1 MLKIE
6 KAAIL
11 WSIDTEA
18 SNFQVSLKFY
28 YNFSEISTLLKLVLE
43 IGTLVLFSSAFNQG
57 DLFQN
62 QNQENEMASSAARN
76 SKKSGLL

>member
-43 IGTLVLFSSAFNQG
+43 IGTLVLFSSAFN
-57 DLFQN
+57 
-62 QNQENEMASSAARN
+62 
-76 SKKSGLL
+76 